1 MHLSVIKLLLLL
13 SLTFMSSSIQA
24 EIGDTYI
31 CKMGEY
37 NYNNRPGGMK
47 KRGLESFIFERGSD
61 YIEIF
66 SKGTY
71 DFRGGRFNVYDSKE
85 NENFK
90 AEEWQTL
97 ISYDSEIFS
106 YVKLHDIG
114 MTNVQA
120 TCYIR
125 K

>member
-1 MHLSVIKLLLLL
+1 MKKLLLILL
-13 SLTFMSSSIQA
+13 IVFFSPTIQA
-24 EIGDTYI
+24 EIGDMYI
-31 CKMGEY
+31 CTMGEY

-66 SKGTY
+66 SEGTY

-85 NENFK
+85 NGNFK
-90 AEEWQTL
+90 AEGWQIL
-97 ISYDSEIFS
+97 ISYDSELFS

-120 TCYIR
+120 LCYIR

>member
-1 MHLSVIKLLLLL
+1 MKKLPLLLLL
-13 SLTFMSSSIQA
+13 ITLSSNIQA
-24 EIGDTYI
+24 EIGDMYI
-31 CKMGEY
+31 CTMGEY

-47 KRGLESFIFERGSD
+47 KRGLESFIFERGGD

-66 SKGTY
+66 SEGTY

-85 NENFK
+85 NGNFK
-90 AEEWQTL
+90 AEGWQIL
-97 ISYDSEIFS
+97 ISYDSELFS

-120 TCYIR
+120 LCYIR

>member
-1 MHLSVIKLLLLL
+1 MKKLLLLL
-13 SLTFMSSSIQA
+13 FILIAFFPPTIQA

-31 CKMGEY
+31 CNMGEY
-37 NYNNRPGGMK
+37 NYNNRGGMK

-66 SKGTY
+66 SEGTY

-85 NENFK
+85 NGNFK
-90 AEEWQTL
+90 AEGWQIL
-97 ISYDSEIFS
+97 ISYHSELFS
-106 YVKLHDIG
+106 YVKLHNVG

-120 TCYIR
+120 FCYIR